1 VSSLSISFCT
11 IYATGHLEIFELLL
25 KTSRLFILMQW
36 GCSGM
41 LLEVLM
47 RNFLLQANLAEKN
60 MESLVSCDLE
70 VNYNNMHKVRGRNR
84 ILLSFLSL
92 FW

>member
-1 VSSLSISFCT
+1 
-11 IYATGHLEIFELLL
+11 
-25 KTSRLFILMQW
+25 
-36 GCSGM
+36 M